1 MKKHICALLCALLL
15 LGGTVPAASALEGES
30 LRAAD
35 TLAALGIVRGDYA
48 LDTPATYTHAAVL
61 LVRLAGAEPAEP
73 APGTDAPA
81 GTPDWAR
88 PSVACAISRGW
99 VDAGDFRPGEAV
111 TATAWCSM
119 LLRMVGY
126 SDKNGDFSIAGA
138 PVFAQHIGLISQS
151 CVGLLTRGQ
160 LFQQLRD
167 ALTFPLRDGSG
178 TVAEH
183 LVRSGACT
191 QATAG
196 ALGLLSR
203 ELTARQAADRHM
215 AAVFA
220 LWAYDTEEDLR
231 KGDPSGSAS
240 GFFISSDGLAV
251 TNYHSIQG
259 ASHATVTLSS
269 GECYPVESVV
279 YYAPKLDLAV
289 LRVSRA
295 DVDGHVVPAFSCLE
309 LAGTPDVRAGDTVY
323 ALGNP
328 LGLGLSVSSGV
339 VSAPSREVSGYAL
352 PCVVNTADI
361 SKGSSGGALLNVYG
375 HVIGVTS
382 GAFANGNG
390 MYLAVPVDPLMVL
403 NFSDPGMSL
412 AEVARLERSKN

>member
-61 LVRLAGAEPAEP
+61 LARLAGAEPAEP

-88 PSVACAISRGW
+88 PSVACTISRGW
-99 VDAGDFRPGEAV
+99 VDAGDFRPGETI

-126 SDKNGDFSIAGA
+126 SDKNGDFSIADA
-138 PVFAQHIGLISQS
+138 PVFAQHIGLISQP

-167 ALTFPLRDGSG
+167 ALAFPLRDGSG

-196 ALGLLSR
+196 ALGLLSP

-215 AAVFA
+215 AAVFC
-220 LWAYDTEEDLR
+220 LDEYGTHKEIDEGT
-231 KGDPSGSAS
+231 PSGSAS

-251 TNYHSIQG
+251 TNYHSIEG
-259 ASHATVTLSS
+259 AIYATASLST
-269 GECYPVESVV
+269 GEVFPVESVV

-289 LRVSRA
+289 LRISRT
-295 DVDGHVVPAFSCLE
+295 DLDGHEVPSFSCLE
-309 LAGTPDVRAGDTVY
+309 LAGTLDVRAGDTVY

-328 LGLGLSVSSGV
+328 LGLGLAVSSGIISSPARDV
-339 VSAPSREVSGYAL
+339 ERYAL
-352 PCVVNTADI
+352 PCVMNTADI

-375 HVIGVTS
+375 HVIAVTS
-382 GAFANGNG
+382 GAYIYGNN
-390 MYLAVPVDPLMVL
+390 MYLAVPVDPLMAL
-403 NFSDPGMSL
+403 DFSDPGMSL
-412 AEVARLERSKN
+412 AEVARLEKSKN

>member
-73 APGTDAPA
+73 PPGTDAPA

-160 LFQQLRD
+160 LFQRHRGGAPGPQRRLYPGHRRRPGP
-167 ALTFPLRDGSG
+167 AVSGAHRPAGSG
-178 TVAEH
+178 PPH
-183 LVRSGACT
+183 GRRVR
-191 QATAG
+191 
-196 ALGLLSR
+196 
-203 ELTARQAADRHM
+203 
-215 AAVFA
+215 
-220 LWAYDTEEDLR
+220 
-231 KGDPSGSAS
+231 
-240 GFFISSDGLAV
+240 
-251 TNYHSIQG
+251 
-259 ASHATVTLSS
+259 
-269 GECYPVESVV
+269 PV
-279 YYAPKLDLAV
+279 
-289 LRVSRA
+289 
-295 DVDGHVVPAFSCLE
+295 G
-309 LAGTPDVRAGDTVY
+309 
-323 ALGNP
+323 
-328 LGLGLSVSSGV
+328 
-339 VSAPSREVSGYAL
+339 
-352 PCVVNTADI
+352 I
-361 SKGSSGGALLNVYG
+361 
-375 HVIGVTS
+375 
-382 GAFANGNG
+382 
-390 MYLAVPVDPLMVL
+390 
-403 NFSDPGMSL
+403 
-412 AEVARLERSKN
+412 

>member
-138 PVFAQHIGLISQS
+138 PVFAQHIGLVSQT
-151 CVGLLTRGQ
+151 CVGLLARGQ
-160 LFQQLRD
+160 LFQ
-167 ALTFPLRDGSG
+167 
-178 TVAEH
+178 
-183 LVRSGACT
+183 
-191 QATAG
+191 
-196 ALGLLSR
+196 
-203 ELTARQAADRHM
+203 
-215 AAVFA
+215 
-220 LWAYDTEEDLR
+220 
-231 KGDPSGSAS
+231 
-240 GFFISSDGLAV
+240 
-251 TNYHSIQG
+251 
-259 ASHATVTLSS
+259 
-269 GECYPVESVV
+269 
-279 YYAPKLDLAV
+279 
-289 LRVSRA
+289 
-295 DVDGHVVPAFSCLE
+295 
-309 LAGTPDVRAGDTVY
+309 
-323 ALGNP
+323 
-328 LGLGLSVSSGV
+328 
-339 VSAPSREVSGYAL
+339 
-352 PCVVNTADI
+352 
-361 SKGSSGGALLNVYG
+361 
-375 HVIGVTS
+375 
-382 GAFANGNG
+382 
-390 MYLAVPVDPLMVL
+390 
-403 NFSDPGMSL
+403 
-412 AEVARLERSKN
+412 